1 MTWIAWKMLI
11 GNKAKY
17 LGIIFGVAFASLL
30 IAQQSSIFCG
40 LMLMTTSQ
48 IQDVKGADIWVMD
61 RNVQFVDDI
70 KPLSDDDLMRVRGV
84 PGVEWAVK
92 FYKGLARARLD
103 DGAFQQVILLGVDD
117 GTMVGRPQEMIIGSW
132 DDLRR
137 NEALIIDDA
146 GYHQLW
152 PGEPYKIGRE
162 FEMNDH
168 RGVHRRRVQSVAHV
182 SNLSDC
188 LHPLYPG
195 HSIRPGRTQSDVVR
209 VGPTAA
215 WRAGS
220 GSV

>member
-17 LGIIFGVAFASLL
+17 LGIIFGVTFASLL

-103 DGAFQQVILLGVDD
+103 DGTFQQVILLGVDD
-117 GTMVGRPQEMIIGSW
+117 GTMVGRP
-132 DDLRR
+132 R
-137 NEALIIDDA
+137 
-146 GYHQLW
+146 
-152 PGEPYKIGRE
+152 K
-162 FEMNDH
+162 
-168 RGVHRRRVQSVAHV
+168 
-182 SNLSDC
+182 
-188 LHPLYPG
+188 
-195 HSIRPGRTQSDVVR
+195 
-209 VGPTAA
+209 
-215 WRAGS
+215 
-220 GSV
+220 

>member
-117 GTMVGRPQEMIIGSW
+117 GTMVGRP
-132 DDLRR
+132 R
-137 NEALIIDDA
+137 
-146 GYHQLW
+146 
-152 PGEPYKIGRE
+152 K
-162 FEMNDH
+162 
-168 RGVHRRRVQSVAHV
+168 
-182 SNLSDC
+182 
-188 LHPLYPG
+188 
-195 HSIRPGRTQSDVVR
+195 
-209 VGPTAA
+209 
-215 WRAGS
+215 
-220 GSV
+220 